1 MPTYSEKQ
9 LLEADKTWRINFINS
24 LVGYKNLNIL
34 ITRSSDEI
42 YNAAIFNS
50 GLHIGSS
57 PPYIGFLLRPT
68 KVPRHTYENL
78 LSYPYATMNAIPEKI
93 YRQAHQTHHHIP
105 REKSE
110 LEYAGLKVEWAEGM
124 PIPFL
129 QDSPIRAYLRF
140 SEEHFLRVNQTRL
153 LIFAILWVDVR
164 GEVASDGFIAL
175 DSSGVVA
182 GSGCDAYYRTV
193 PLGREAIRRERA

>member
-1 MPTYSEKQ
+1 MPTYSEDH
-9 LLEADKTWRINFINS
+9 LLKSDKSWRINFINS
-24 LVGYKNLNIL
+24 LVGYKSLNIL
-34 ITRSSDEI
+34 ITRSPEGV

-50 GLHIGSS
+50 GIHIGSS

-78 LSYPYATMNAIPEKI
+78 LSYPYATMNAVSEKI
-93 YRQAHQTHHHIP
+93 YQQAHLTHHHIP

-110 LEYAGLKVEWAEGM
+110 LEYAGLKAEWIEGL

-182 GSGCDAYYRTV
+182 GSGCDAYYRAAL
-193 PLGREAIRRERA
+193 LGREAIRRERD

>member
-1 MPTYSEKQ
+1 MPTYLEKQ
-9 LLEADKTWRINFINS
+9 LLEADKNWRINFINS
-24 LVGYKNLNIL
+24 LFGYKNLNIL
-34 ITRSSDEI
+34 ITRSSDGI

-78 LSYPYATMNAIPEKI
+78 LSYPYATMNVISETT
-93 YRQAHQTHHHIP
+93 YRQAHLTHHHIP

-110 LEYAGLKVEWAEGM
+110 LDYAGLKVEWVKDI

-164 GEVASDGFIAL
+164 GEVAPDGFIAL
-175 DSSGVVA
+175 DSLGVVA
-182 GSGCDAYYRTV
+182 GSGCDAYYRSAL
-193 PLGREAIRRERA
+193 LGREAIRRERD